1 MAAGRRRK
9 GLVLGIGVALVLVA
23 IFTVRLDWSEFRRT
37 IAEVRW
43 WWIAA
48 GFTALLLTITVRGA
62 RWLAI
67 SGARGSA
74 STAYLSA
81 TVVGYVGNAL
91 YPGRAGEV
99 LRVAALHHAI
109 RVPPGEALASA
120 FMDRMADVVAL
131 TLATLYVLAF
141 VARESL
147 GRGVVVS
154 VVAVAAAFLCAFVA
168 VATLGARLHPIV
180 ARGAARLPGRWSERV
195 PRWYLQAVATCR
207 GLAAPRRLAATVLL
221 TAFAF
226 FLDYCAL
233 WLMLRAFDW
242 SLPVQAAMTVG
253 VFLAIGTLLPAAPGY
268 VGIYQVACVLAL
280 KWYGI
285 SESAALAYSVVAQGA
300 TLLAIFALGAVVA
313 LRYGIG
319 LRAGND
325 PHRTS

>member
-1 MAAGRRRK
+1 MTAGVRRK
-9 GLVLGIGVALVLVA
+9 GLVIGVSVALVLIA
-23 IFTVRLDWSEFRRT
+23 IFSVRLDWSEFRRT

-43 WWIAA
+43 GWIAA
-48 GFTALLLTITVRGA
+48 GFTTLLLTITVRGV
-62 RWLAI
+62 RWLAVA
-67 SGARGSA
+67 GGRAPTLA
-74 STAYLSA
+74 AYWSA
-81 TVVGYVGNAL
+81 TVVGYAGNAL

-109 RVPPGEALASA
+109 RVPPGEVLASA

-141 VARESL
+141 VARDSL

-154 VVAVAAAFLCAFVA
+154 VVAVAAAFLCAFVGM
-168 VATLGARLHPIV
+168 ATLGSRLHPIV
-180 ARGAARLPGRWSERV
+180 ARGSARLPNRWSERV

-207 GLAAPRRLAATVLL
+207 GLAAPKRLASAVVL

-280 KWYGI
+280 KWYAI
-285 SESAALAYSVVAQGA
+285 SETAALAYSVVAQGA
-300 TLLAIFALGAVVA
+300 TLLAIF
-313 LRYGIG
+313 
-319 LRAGND
+319 
-325 PHRTS
+325 

>member
-1 MAAGRRRK
+1 MGRRRK
-9 GLVLGIGVALVLVA
+9 GLILGVGVALVLIA

-37 IAEVRW
+37 IADVRW
-43 WWIAA
+43 EWIAA
-48 GFTALLLTITVRGA
+48 GFTTVLLTITVRGA
-62 RWLAI
+62 RWLAL
-67 SGARGSA
+67 SGGGA
-74 STAYLSA
+74 STLAPYWSA
-81 TVVGYVGNAL
+81 TIVGYVGNAL

-109 RVPPGEALASA
+109 RVPPGEVLASA

-131 TLATLYVLAF
+131 TLATLYVPAF

-154 VVAVAAAFLCAFVA
+154 VVAVAAAFLCAFIA

-180 ARGAARLPGRWSERV
+180 ARGSARLPGRWSERV

-207 GLAAPRRLAATVLL
+207 GLAAPRRAAATVLL
-221 TAFAF
+221 TGFAF

-233 WLMLRAFDW
+233 WLMLRAFEW

-253 VFLAIGTLLPAAPGY
+253 VFLAIGSLLPAAPGY

-313 LRYGIG
+313 LRYGMSLG
-319 LRAGND
+319 AASD
-325 PHRTS
+325 PDRVP